1 MKLYGD
7 PSPQKVKP
15 KLYPT
20 RNIERTCVFTQFC
33 GQKEIRMLLKLDRMR
48 KGIQNIA
55 PKNHNG
61 RRQ

>member
-7 PSPQKVKP
+7 PSPQQVEP

-20 RNIERTCVFTQFC
+20 RNIGRICVFTQFC
-33 GQKEIRMLLKLDRMR
+33 GQNEIKMLLILDRMR
-48 KGIQNIA
+48 KGIQNRA
-55 PKNHNG
+55 SKNHNG